1 MDTSNLTE
9 WEKQKEKEEF
19 HKMYE
24 EQMKKIAAIRK
35 DTTSKFVSTAILN
48 ENNQEKEI
56 LKTSEIEQD
65 KQFVDEEE
73 HKDYHQAA
81 KEKKFGKLTRTQFEW
96 RPHPTVCK
104 RFNVPNP
111 FPDNKEYGTVK
122 NEPEK
127 RKTRDKYSIFDVM
140 TAVTRFDKEKS
151 STFLKTC
158 IFHL

>member
-1 MDTSNLTE
+1 
-9 WEKQKEKEEF
+9 
-19 HKMYE
+19 MYD

-35 DTTSKFVSTAILN
+35 DSANKFVTTAILN

-56 LKTSEIEQD
+56 EKTNKTEQE
-65 KQFVDEEE
+65 KPIVDEEE

-96 RPHPTVCK
+96 RPHPIVCK

-111 FPDNKEYGTVK
+111 FPDTKEYGTVK
-122 NEPEK
+122 DESDK
-127 RKTRDKYSIFDVM
+127 RKTRDKFSIFDVM

-151 STFLKTC
+151 SKFEKLSN
-158 IFHL
+158 